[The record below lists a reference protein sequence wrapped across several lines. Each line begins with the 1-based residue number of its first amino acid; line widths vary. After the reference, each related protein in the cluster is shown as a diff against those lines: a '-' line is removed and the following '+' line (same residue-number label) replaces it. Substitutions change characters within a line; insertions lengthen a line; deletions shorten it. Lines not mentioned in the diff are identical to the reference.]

1 MTMASSQPDSQS
13 TAEEPGDPAVDWSY
27 RLTQLLF
34 ICVGLVCFAIFW
46 YAGQLLGIPAE
57 PRHGGSLLR
66 QPTIGASLTALICAP
81 VLLLGCTLLAGA
93 FLRTR
98 WFLAGLAAATAGLS
112 AWSMRGGPMHEVT
125 QYASSAGVFIWLA
138 IELLIL
144 CGIVAGLWLLF
155 WRAPTESEGSI
166 PKASVVGAIITQTL
180 CMGVIVL
187 VLAQTDAKKQCV
199 AAVFLGG
206 LIASSLVE
214 SSFRAPLGG
223 RWYWIAPLAVGLFG
237 YLFAVFQNPAWADTP
252 RILQGALAPL
262 ARPLPL
268 DYASAGMFGTLLGY
282 WINSPA
288 EEGIT
293 LVGVTDALQ
302 RTQPS

>member
-1 MTMASSQPDSQS
+1 MTMASSQSDQEFAPD
-13 TAEEPGDPAVDWSY
+13 EPGDQAVDWSY

-34 ICVGLVCFAIFW
+34 ICSGLVCFTIFW
-46 YAGQLLGIPAE
+46 YAGQMLGIPAE

-66 QPTIGASLTALICAP
+66 QPTVGAAIIALIVVL
-81 VLLLGCTLLAGA
+81 VLLAGCALLTGA

-125 QYASSAGVFIWLA
+125 QYAPSATVFIWLA
-138 IELLIL
+138 VESLIL
-144 CGIVAGLWLLF
+144 CGIVAGIWIALWQE
-155 WRAPTESEGSI
+155 PIEPEGSI

-180 CMGVIVL
+180 CMGLIVL
-187 VLAQTDAKKQCV
+187 ILAQTDAKKQCV

-214 SSFRAPLGG
+214 SSFRAPMGG

-237 YLFAVFQNPAWADTP
+237 YLFAAFQNPAWADTP

-282 WINSPA
+282 WINAPG
-288 EEGIT
+288 EEK
-293 LVGVTDALQ
+293 
-302 RTQPS
+302 PE

>member
-13 TAEEPGDPAVDWSY
+13 ASDELGEPAVDWSY

-34 ICVGLVCFAIFW
+34 ICSGLVCFTIFW
-46 YAGQLLGIPAE
+46 YAGQMLGIPAE

-66 QPTIGASLTALICAP
+66 QPTIGTTITGLVVAA
-81 VLLLGCTLLAGA
+81 VLLVGTTLLAGA

-138 IELLIL
+138 VELVIL
-144 CGIVAGLWLLF
+144 AGIVAGLWVLL
-155 WRAPTESEGSI
+155 WQEPLEPAGTI

-187 VLAQTDAKKQCV
+187 ILAQTDAKKQCV

-214 SSFRAPLGG
+214 SSFRAPAGG

-237 YLFAVFQNPAWADTP
+237 YLFAAFQNPGWADTP

-268 DYASAGMFGTLLGY
+268 DYASAGMFGTLLGF
-282 WINSPA
+282 WINSPGQ
-288 EEGIT
+288 EEGE
-293 LVGVTDALQ
+293 GK
-302 RTQPS
+302 PE